1 MESNDLSDP
10 TLSDVAAYVYDAA
23 EERVRYLLER
33 LAVIAEH
40 RTDTVKNDSRYEV
53 SNDVRR
59 QLKFLEDVDMAER
72 RSHEESERE
81 MLFKAARH
89 RSRFEDTE
97 QARLKVKA
105 KEIQRLKMEELR
117 QREANAT
124 ALQAI
129 GPRKKRKTFEG
140 DAPITMQLN
149 AGPSSNQRILM
160 PPRQRMKK
168 VTMRDVQLL
177 FETEKDLSRS
187 ELLYKTYL
195 K

>member
-1 MESNDLSDP
+1 MESNDLDDP
-10 TLSDVAAYVYDAA
+10 ALAAVAAFVYYAA

-40 RTDTVKNDSRYEV
+40 RTDSVKSDNRYEV

-59 QLKFLEDVDMAER
+59 QLKFLEEVDMAER
-72 RSHEESERE
+72 RTHEESERE
-81 MLFKAARH
+81 MLYKAARN
-89 RSRFEDTE
+89 RSRFENAE
-97 QARLKVKA
+97 QARLKAKA
-105 KEIQRLKMEELR
+105 KEMQRLKMEELR

-129 GPRKKRKTFEG
+129 GCRKRPKTFEV
-140 DAPITMQLN
+140 DFPMAMQFN
-149 AGPSSNQRILM
+149 AGASSDQRVLM

-168 VTMRDVQLL
+168 VTMRDLQLL

-187 ELLYKTYL
+187 ELLYRTYL